1 MKFAKNP
8 FDRIKLTL
16 KPRNQNQKFLRK
28 HQTLTRNAKKKIKG
42 NLPIKSGVRR
52 VKLDGL
58 GV

>member
-28 HQTLTRNAKKKIKG
+28 HQTLTRNAKKK
-42 NLPIKSGVRR
+42 LR
-52 VKLDGL
+52 
-58 GV
+58 